1 LPTVLRLAAFAVTV
15 LAALSLV
22 VCALPFDAL
31 ALHALPLHSLP
42 CGPNAFAI
50 AHALLLLL
58 QGTLTELPLLLS
70 LLLRRPVGVGVVV
83 FVVVVVHVQG
93 LGQVCGEV
101 GACLR
106 RRPVGDRSTG
116 ELV

>member
-1 LPTVLRLAAFAVTV
+1 V
-15 LAALSLV
+15 
-22 VCALPFDAL
+22 
-31 ALHALPLHSLP
+31 
-42 CGPNAFAI
+42 FAI
-50 AHALLLLL
+50 THALLLLL
-58 QGTLTELPLLLS
+58 QGTLTELPLLLL

-83 FVVVVVHVQG
+83 SVVIVVHARG

-106 RRPVGDRSTG
+106 RRPAGDCSAG